1 MAGKLENGDLIT
13 KLNQTPVTDVEQFKK
28 EYQAFRKAKPREA
41 VVLEAIRQGND
52 EIIRIEPP
60 Q

>member
-1 MAGKLENGDLIT
+1 VD
-13 KLNQTPVTDVEQFKK
+13 QFKK
-28 EYQAFRKAKPREA
+28 EYQEFRKAKPKEA
-41 VVLEAIRQGND
+41 IVLEVIRQGND